1 MFQQSFA
8 SRKRERLRLSFIF
21 SFLLLFSLVIASL
34 LLGRYAISL
43 PDFTAMIKT
52 ALGHPALPDSKY
64 QLLSTIVFDSRLP
77 RVLSAILV
85 GAALAVGGS
94 AFQAVFRNPLVSP
107 GLLGVLNGC
116 AFGAAL
122 GMVLN
127 SGLYTVA
134 AFACIAGLCAVFIGI
149 LIARCIGGHS
159 IMLLLLGGIIS
170 NALFAGLLS
179 LVKYMADPQEQL
191 PGIVFWLLG
200 SLSTV
205 SLPLLKLAAPVMI
218 IAMLILM
225 ALGNMLD
232 ALSLGD
238 DEAQSLGVPVVPMRY
253 GVIFLATLIS
263 ALTVCLAG
271 VVGWIGL
278 LIPHL
283 TRLIWGAGN
292 KVVMPLS
299 AVLGAGFLL
308 MCDDLARLLTTNEI
322 PLGVVTELL
331 GAGCF
336 FLLLL
341 VNWRKGSRYA

>member
-1 MFQQSFA
+1 
-8 SRKRERLRLSFIF
+8 
-21 SFLLLFSLVIASL
+21 
-34 LLGRYAISL
+34 
-43 PDFTAMIKT
+43 
-52 ALGHPALPDSKY
+52 
-64 QLLSTIVFDSRLP
+64 
-77 RVLSAILV
+77 
-85 GAALAVGGS
+85 
-94 AFQAVFRNPLVSP
+94 
-107 GLLGVLNGC
+107 
-116 AFGAAL
+116 
-122 GMVLN
+122 
-127 SGLYTVA
+127 
-134 AFACIAGLCAVFIGI
+134 
-149 LIARCIGGHS
+149 
-159 IMLLLLGGIIS
+159 
-170 NALFAGLLS
+170 
-179 LVKYMADPQEQL
+179 
-191 PGIVFWLLG
+191 
-200 SLSTV
+200 
-205 SLPLLKLAAPVMI
+205 MI